1 MATATEGYAGEFVAR
16 KRATSRVA
24 GSFRNHRTLCVGI
37 FYVVTIVVV
46 LALVA
51 RL

>member
-1 MATATEGYAGEFVAR
+1 MATATGPHAGEFVAR
-16 KRATSRVA
+16 ERATSAIGRT
-24 GSFRNHRTLCVGI
+24 FRNHQTLCVGI
-37 FYVVTIVVV
+37 LDVITIIVV